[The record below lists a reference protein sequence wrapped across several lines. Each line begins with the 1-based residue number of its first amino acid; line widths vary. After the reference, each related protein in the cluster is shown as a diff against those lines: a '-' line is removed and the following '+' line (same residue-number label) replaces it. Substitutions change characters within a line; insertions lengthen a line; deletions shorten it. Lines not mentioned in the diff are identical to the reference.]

1 MTGFLDCWTSSSRA
15 TNDAS
20 RHSACARVERSTL
33 PEVSPHSLDRRE
45 FKYLVP
51 DPVARDIAQA
61 ISSVCSLDPNAGPDG
76 TYLIRSLYLDN
87 EQLGLYWANERE
99 EMNRYKARIRTYPP
113 HSNHVWLEVKARSG
127 DSMYKTRACVPMS
140 DWEALVKNP
149 TEDRLSSLP
158 IQDRKMLE
166 RFAYYVHIHRLQ
178 PHVLVEYNREAYFS
192 HVDDYARVTFDRDI
206 RSQDQMKWST
216 EAAPHLWRNVDHPVQ
231 THTKDPMCVV
241 ELKFGAMVPRW
252 MNVLIQNFELIRYS
266 FSKYCY
272 SIDAQ
277 KILPRSHVAGVQP
290 RFQ

>member
-1 MTGFLDCWTSSSRA
+1 
-15 TNDAS
+15 
-20 RHSACARVERSTL
+20 
-33 PEVSPHSLDRRE
+33 
-45 FKYLVP
+45 
-51 DPVARDIAQA
+51 
-61 ISSVCSLDPNAGPDG
+61 
-76 TYLIRSLYLDN
+76 
-87 EQLGLYWANERE
+87 
-99 EMNRYKARIRTYPP
+99 MNRYKARIRTYPP
-113 HSNHVWLEVKARSG
+113 HSNQVWLEVKARSG

-140 DWEALVKNP
+140 DWEALVKSP
-149 TEDRLSSLP
+149 LEDRLSSLP

-216 EAAPHLWRNVDHPVQ
+216 EAALHLWRVVDHPGAD
-231 THTKDPMCVV
+231 THQRPNVCCRT
-241 ELKFGAMVPRW
+241 EIGAMVPRW
-252 MNVLIQNFELIRYS
+252 MNVLIQNFEPIRYS